1 MGPIPKMKNTE
12 PSSPDP
18 TAPASLA
25 DAGDA
30 LAANLKF
37 NDALKN
43 FLHHV
48 EAGHDLSLIAELAIS
63 TRVMVE
69 ALDAAAVAHP
79 ESLTCAACDMV
90 VWPVLVA
97 RHQPRGRDFTALADR
112 IGLGSNVVVS
122 VSPRARYRT
131 DTPLNRFLLQVLLDS
146 YIDTPKRFFLLRWPK
161 DRPKLTH
168 RSLPWYLDEYLM
180 PLLNRLREEQGSW
193 DGVPA
198 LADLV
203 ADVPGATK
211 QRGVIREQI
220 RLALLELAGPNGVA
234 A

>member
-1 MGPIPKMKNTE
+1 MRPIPKMRNTE
-12 PSSPDP
+12 PSKPKP
-18 TAPASLA
+18 PEAASLA
-25 DAGDA
+25 DVGDA
-30 LAANLKF
+30 LAALFKF
-37 NDALKN
+37 NDALKD
-43 FLHHV
+43 FLRHV
-48 EAGHDLSLIAELAIS
+48 RAGHDLSLNAELAIS
-63 TRVMVE
+63 TRLMVE

-79 ESLTCAACDMV
+79 ESLACAACDMV

-97 RHQPRGRDFTALADR
+97 RHQPRGRDFAALADR

-146 YIDTPKRFFLLRWPK
+146 YINTPKRYFLLRWPK

-168 RSLPWYLDEYLM
+168 RSLPWYLDEYFM
-180 PLLNRLREEQGSW
+180 PLLNDLREEQGSW

-203 ADVPGATK
+203 AAVSGATK
-211 QRGVIREQI
+211 QHRVIREQI
-220 RLALLELAGPNGVA
+220 RLALLELAGPKGETA
-234 A
+234 